1 MSFGTVIV
9 AIVAMLV
16 IAQLLRERRS
26 ASRDDATAGMEAARE
41 EQLEAEIEELRERIK
56 VLERIAYEDTRRVG
70 LADEIERL
78 RD

>member
-9 AIVAMLV
+9 AIVAILV
-16 IAQLLRERRS
+16 IAQLLRERRV
-26 ASRDDATAGMEAARE
+26 ATRDDRAQGTGALRE
-41 EQLEAEIEELRERIK
+41 EQLEGEIEDLRERIK
-56 VLERIAYEDTRRVG
+56 VLERIACDDRQRLG